1 MGLNPSVGAFLGTNF
16 GMGGRSP
23 RTNRDF
29 GRELAGSL
37 LPAICAS
44 RSQHLSASSSSLMS
58 SSLHG

>member
-23 RTNRDF
+23 RTNHDF
-29 GRELAGSL
+29 GRELGGSL

-44 RSQHLSASSSSLMS
+44 RSLHLSASSSSFMS
-58 SSLHG
+58 SSLRG